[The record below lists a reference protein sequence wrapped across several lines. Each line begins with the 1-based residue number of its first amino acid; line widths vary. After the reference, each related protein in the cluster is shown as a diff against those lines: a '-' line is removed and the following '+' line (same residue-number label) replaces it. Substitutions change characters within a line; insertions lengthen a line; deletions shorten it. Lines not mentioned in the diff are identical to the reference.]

1 MLKIEIDR
9 EDLRQFMLL
18 ARKRQDELRRVQ
30 EDEPGFEKARQLDY
44 LIEKLK
50 HKYISHL

>member
-18 ARKRQDELRRVQ
+18 ARKRQDELRHVQ

-44 LIEKLK
+44 MIEKLK
-50 HKYISHL
+50 SKYVKQL